1 MLGTRVGLAD
11 FMPSNNMLAMQL
23 WPQGLK
29 RDGITPITYN
39 WGYIYIL
46 YTYIIIV
53 PFDYPKS
60 QMKDLRLNCLV
71 HYCNL
76 WVSHPFFTDLAI
88 SAHSSTDTLWSICE
102 YGIYG
107 SITQVNTNIAICI
120 QELII
125 NNEILECFM
134 ASFSKENLAISARS
148 AVELAVLS

>member
-1 MLGTRVGLAD
+1 MI
-11 FMPSNNMLAMQL
+11 
-23 WPQGLK
+23 K
-29 RDGITPITYN
+29 
-39 WGYIYIL
+39 
-46 YTYIIIV
+46 V
-53 PFDYPKS
+53 PFDYAKS
-60 QMKDLRLNCLV
+60 QMN
-71 HYCNL
+71 YCNL

-88 SAHSSTDTLWSICE
+88 SANSSTDTLWRICE
-102 YGIYG
+102 HGIYG